1 MPRAYSL
8 DLRMRVIAACEA
20 AGQTRAETAEQFD
33 VAEATLYDWLHHWR
47 IDGTLAPRKPTRRRP
62 SGLDRT
68 VLSELVEEQN
78 DRTLEEY
85 VQAYQARTGRR
96 YSLSHMCT
104 VLKELRLSR
113 KGRRYAPRNISS
125 RTSRPSA

>member
-8 DLRMRVIAACEA
+8 DLRTRVIAACG
-20 AGQTRAETAEQFD
+20 AGEQTRAEIADQFD
-33 VAEATLYDWLHHWR
+33 VAETTLYDWLHHWR
-47 IDGTLAPRKPTRRRP
+47 IDGTVAPRKPTRSRTT
-62 SGLDRT
+62 GIDRT
-68 VLSELVEEQN
+68 VLGELVEEQN

-85 VQAYQARTGRR
+85 VDAYEARMGRR
-96 YSLSHMCT
+96 YSISRMCT

-113 KGRRYAPRNISS
+113 KGKRYAPRNSSS